1 MGSTGYEGCK
11 KKYKIFSEQP
21 FPQQGVYKV
30 TFRINKFMPNTTDP
44 ISFGLTATKKHFITY
59 NDNNEDQLVAYYSS
73 SVSGRGVIK
82 IGGS

>member
-1 MGSTGYEGCK
+1 
-11 KKYKIFSEQP
+11 
-21 FPQQGVYKV
+21 
-30 TFRINKFMPNTTDP
+30 MPNTTDP